1 MYNSIS
7 KFKEVPDETWVYCAH
22 EYTTANARFALHVDP
37 DNADLQAYSKQ
48 IDRRREAGVST
59 APSLMGVERRTNPFL
74 RADDPAFAKVLG
86 MEGNT
91 PVEVFAAVRGQ
102 KDNF

>member
-1 MYNSIS
+1 
-7 KFKEVPDETWVYCAH
+7 
-22 EYTTANARFALHVDP
+22 
-37 DNADLQAYSKQ
+37 
-48 IDRRREAGVST
+48 
-59 APSLMGVERRTNPFL
+59 MGVERRTNPFL
-74 RADDPAFAKVLG
+74 RSDDPAFAKVLG